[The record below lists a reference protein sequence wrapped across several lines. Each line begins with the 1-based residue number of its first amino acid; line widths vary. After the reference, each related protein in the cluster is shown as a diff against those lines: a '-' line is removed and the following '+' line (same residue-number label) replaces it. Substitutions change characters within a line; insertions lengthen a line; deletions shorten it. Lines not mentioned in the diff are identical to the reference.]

1 MVIIIQEN
9 GRMMLDKEMAYLYGQ
24 MVTNMKV
31 IGVRIKKVVLE
42 YIKISMEII
51 MKVNGLMIK

>member
-24 MVTNMKV
+24 MVINMKV

-42 YIKISMEII
+42 YIKI
-51 MKVNGLMIK
+51 